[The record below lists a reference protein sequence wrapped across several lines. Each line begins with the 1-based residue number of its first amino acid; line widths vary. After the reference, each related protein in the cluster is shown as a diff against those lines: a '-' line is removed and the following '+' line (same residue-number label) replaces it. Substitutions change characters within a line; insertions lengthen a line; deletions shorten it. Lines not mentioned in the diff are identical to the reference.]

1 MKHVLLATAALFVC
15 GTAYAGQ
22 EHQPAPAAM
31 PAAAP
36 ANTAISRAAALSASQ
51 SRASAVATGGQSRS
65 SATGGQ
71 SSVTVNNTASTGG
84 RGYGGGYS
92 ARGNTPDVVL
102 PGVSGGHP
110 CGLGGSA
117 GGSGMSIGA
126 AVGAMWPGRGC
137 EVREKARLLYN
148 MGDHRAA
155 REAACL
161 DDDLRRAMFSGGA
174 PCAKD
179 ARGWASQ

>member
-15 GTAYAGQ
+15 GAAYAGGQ
-22 EHQPAPAAM
+22 EHQPAPAM

-36 ANTAISRAAALSASQ
+36 ANTAAALSASQ

-71 SSVTVNNTASTGG
+71 SSVTVNNTAGG

-102 PGVSGGHP
+102 PGVSGGNP
-110 CGLGGSA
+110 CGLGAGV
-117 GGSGMSIGA
+117 GGSGPGA
-126 AVGAMWPGRGC
+126 GGILSFMWEGTGC
-137 EVREKARLLYN
+137 ERRQTAALMATMGRPDVARQLLCENMEVRW
-148 MGDHRAA
+148 
-155 REAACL
+155 
-161 DDDLRRAMFSGGA
+161 AMRNAGTG
-174 PCAKD
+174 CQID
-179 ARGWASQ
+179 IERWARGR